1 MYVRIEDRDDVPVD
15 FDGIR
20 DDDRV
25 LLNAQDALSDA
36 ALATARAAVEEE
48 GPVGDQGRAQLIQ

>member
-1 MYVRIEDRDDVPVD
+1 VYVRIEDRDDVPVD

-25 LLNAQDALSDA
+25 LLNAQDALSDV
-36 ALATARAAVEEE
+36 LLPL
-48 GPVGDQGRAQLIQ
+48 PVPP